1 MVYKAVILALTVND
15 IFQVFRRS
23 QAWNAL
29 HEQAQQLSDEKFAM
43 DGIAGS
49 GLSFFIAS
57 LADATKTSHLLL
69 LPNREDAA
77 YVYND
82 LQQLLPK
89 FNVLYFPS
97 TQKKPYKPDS
107 SNQQQNLLRAETLN
121 TISVSKKPFVLVS
134 YPEAIAEKVITR
146 KNLLKN
152 TFKVSLGDSMSLDFL
167 NEFMQEYDFERVDF
181 VTQPGQYAIRGGI
194 IDVFSYSDELPVRI
208 ELFGSE
214 VDTIRAFDPVD
225 QLSKRNHEY
234 FHIIPDVQGKIL
246 KESRETLISFLPAS
260 ACVWLRDADHFEASL
275 QDYFETAEAAFE
287 NAEEDQRLLQP
298 SERYCA
304 GEAFV
309 QELSS
314 KKMVLIGK
322 NTRFQTQRK
331 LELLSSPQPSFSK
344 NFNLIAENISALNK
358 QGNQVYIFS
367 DNPKQIERIY
377 RIFEDIGAQAQFTP
391 INFSIHEGFVI
402 PDLSLVCYA
411 DHQLFDRYHRY
422 KLKDGYDRKAAIT
435 LRELKGLQHGDFVTH
450 VDHGV
455 GKFAGLE
462 RIEVN
467 GKMQETV
474 KLVYKDNDILYV
486 SVHSLHRISKYS
498 GKEGTEPKLN
508 KLGSNAWANLKQK
521 TKSKVKDIAK
531 DLIKLYAERKSKRGF
546 AFSPDTYLQHELEA
560 SFIYE
565 DTPDQ
570 LKATLDVKKDM
581 ERAIPMDRL
590 VCGDVGFGKTEVA
603 VRAAFKAV
611 TDSKQVA
618 VLVPTT
624 ILALQHFK
632 TFRDRLKDF
641 PCKVDYLN
649 RFKSAAQQKET
660 IKQLSEG
667 KIDILVGTHRLLSKD
682 VKFKD
687 LGLIIVDEEQKFG
700 VTAKERLKTMRVN
713 VDTLTLTATPIPRTL
728 HFSLMGA
735 RDFSVINTPPP
746 NRFPVQTE
754 LHTLNE
760 EVIRDAIGFEVQR
773 GGQVFFV
780 HNRVQ
785 NIKDIADMIMRLC
798 PGVTV
803 GIGHGQMDPEEL
815 ENVMMKF
822 IEGSYDVLVATTI
835 IESGLDI
842 PNANTIIINNAHL
855 FGLSD
860 LHQMRGRVGRSN
872 KKAFC
877 YLLTQPAYLLPA
889 DARKRL
895 KAIEEFSDLGS
906 GFNIALRDL
915 DIRGAGNLLGAEQSG
930 FIAEIGFEMYHKI
943 LDEAIQE
950 LKETDFKDLF
960 SEELKEKAA
969 SQQFVQDCQIDT
981 DLEILIPS
989 TYVNSTAERLFLYR
1003 ELDNIEDELELMR
1016 FTDKLKDRFGK
1027 IPKPTLQLL
1036 DTIRLR
1042 KLAKDLGIEKL
1053 VLKQQLLICYFPSNG
1068 QSAYYQSPL
1077 FAGVIKFLQTPQG
1090 RDARMK
1096 DKAGRLSLVLSGV
1109 KSISESLGFLV
1120 HLQESVKLPAET
1132 F

>member
-1 MVYKAVILALTVND
+1 MNLENILLSFRQSKAWKTIQEDATQISNK
-15 IFQVFRRS
+15 
-23 QAWNAL
+23 
-29 HEQAQQLSDEKFAM
+29 KFAL

-49 GLSFFIAS
+49 GLNFFIAS
-57 LADATKTSHLLL
+57 LAESQRSSHLILI
-69 LPNREDAA
+69 PQREDAA
-77 YVYND
+77 YCYND
-82 LQQLLPK
+82 FQQLLPK

-97 TQKKPYKPDS
+97 TQKKPYTPDS

-121 TISVSKKPFVLVS
+121 TISVSKKPFVLIT
-134 YPEAIAEKVITR
+134 YPEALAEKVITR

-152 TFKVSLGDSMSLDFL
+152 TFKVSLGDSLSLDFL

-181 VTQPGQYAIRGGI
+181 VTEPGQYAIRGGI

-225 QLSKRNHEY
+225 QLSKRNHEF

-246 KESRETLISFLPAS
+246 KESRESLLSFLPPS
-260 ACVWLRDADHFEASL
+260 TTIWLKDADLFVDSQQA
-275 QDYFETAEAAFE
+275 YFETAHEAFE
-287 NAEEDQRLLQP
+287 TAEEEQKHLKPED
-298 SERYCA
+298 RYYSGREMLA
-304 GEAFV
+304 
-309 QELSS
+309 ELDS
-314 KKMVLIGK
+314 KKVIIVGK
-322 NTRFQTQRK
+322 NSKLRVDQK
-331 LELLSSPQPSFSK
+331 LEILSSPQPSFSK
-344 NFNLIAENISALNK
+344 NFNLIAENIGALNK
-358 QGNQVYIFS
+358 QGNQIFVFS
-367 DNPKQIERIY
+367 DNPKQIERIHH
-377 RIFEDIGAQAQFTP
+377 IFDDIGAQANFTP
-391 INFSIHEGFVI
+391 IHFSIHEGFII
-402 PDLSLVCYA
+402 PEIQLVCYA

-422 KLKDGYDRKAAIT
+422 KLKDGGDRKAAIT

-467 GKMQETV
+467 GKMQEAV
-474 KLVYKDNDILYV
+474 KLIYKDNDILYV

-508 KLGSNAWANLKQK
+508 KLGSNAWSNLKQK

-531 DLIKLYAERKSKRGF
+531 DLIKLYAERRSKKGF

-570 LKATLDVKKDM
+570 LKATQDVKKDM
-581 ERAIPMDRL
+581 EKHIPMDRL

-611 TDSKQVA
+611 TDSKQVV

-624 ILALQHFK
+624 ILALQHYK

-660 IKQLSEG
+660 LKKLEEG
-667 KIDILVGTHRLLSKD
+667 KIDIIVGTHRLLSKD

-700 VTAKERLKTMRVN
+700 VAAKERLKTLRVN

-746 NRFPVQTE
+746 NRYPVQTE
-754 LHTLNE
+754 IHTFNE
-760 EVIRDAIGFEVQR
+760 DVIRDAVGFEIQR

-785 NIKDIADMIMRLC
+785 NIKDIADLIMKLC

-803 GIGHGQMDPEEL
+803 GIGHGQMDPQEL

-822 IEGSYDVLVATTI
+822 IEGTYDVLVATTI

-877 YLLTQPAYLLPA
+877 YLLTQPVYLLPT

-960 SEELKEKAA
+960 SEELKQKAA

-981 DLEILIPS
+981 DLEILIPA
-989 TYVNSTAERLFLYR
+989 TYVNSTAERLLLYR
-1003 ELDNIEDELELMR
+1003 ELDNIDDDLELSR
-1016 FTDKLKDRFGK
+1016 FTEKLKDRFGK

-1042 KLAKDLGIEKL
+1042 KLAKELGIEKMT
-1053 VLKQQLLICYFPSNG
+1053 LKQQMLICYFPSNS

-1077 FAGVIKFLQTPQG
+1077 FAGVIKFLQTPAG
-1090 RDARMK
+1090 RNARMK
-1096 DKAGRLSLVLSGV
+1096 DKSGRLSLVVPGV
-1109 KSISESLGFLV
+1109 SNISEALGFLT
-1120 HLQESVKLPAET
+1120 HLQENTKSTVALSS
-1132 F
+1132 

>member
-1 MVYKAVILALTVND
+1 LSVKQIFDSFKKSPAFAKLNRPATEIAVEHL
-15 IFQVFRRS
+15 
-23 QAWNAL
+23 
-29 HEQAQQLSDEKFAM
+29 AM

-49 GLSFFIAS
+49 GLNFFIAA
-57 LADATKTSHLLL
+57 LAETQRSSHLVI
-69 LPNREDAA
+69 LPQREDAA
-77 YVYND
+77 YCFND
-82 LQQLLPK
+82 FQHLLEK

-97 TQKKPYKPDS
+97 TQKKPYTPDS
-107 SNQQQNLLRAETLN
+107 SNQQQNLLRAEALN
-121 TISVSKKPFVLVS
+121 TINVSRKPFVVIT
-134 YPEAIAEKVITR
+134 YPEAITEKVITR

-152 TFKVSLGDSMSLDFL
+152 TFKVTMGDSLSIDFL

-181 VTQPGQYAIRGGI
+181 VTEPGQFAIRGGI

-225 QLSKRNHEY
+225 QLSKRNHDF
-234 FHIIPDVQGKIL
+234 FHIIPNVQGKIL
-246 KESRETLISFLPAS
+246 KENRESLLSFLPAQTH
-260 ACVWLRDADHFEASL
+260 VWIKDTDQCADSIESYFDDAKEAF
-275 QDYFETAEAAFE
+275 QTAE
-287 NAEEDQRLLQP
+287 EEQKHLKPED
-298 SERYCA
+298 RY
-304 GEAFV
+304 
-309 QELSS
+309 LS
-314 KKMVLIGK
+314 KKQFLEELHQKNLVLVGK
-322 NTRFQTQRK
+322 NKHIKTSEK
-331 LELLSSPQPSFSK
+331 IALHSSPQPSFSK
-344 NFNLIAENISALNK
+344 NFNLISENIAALNK
-358 QGNQVYIFS
+358 QGTECYVFS
-367 DNPKQIERIY
+367 DNPKQIERVY
-377 RIFEDIGAQAQFTP
+377 HIFEDIGSQAKFVAM
-391 INFSIHEGFVI
+391 NFAIHEGFVI
-402 PDLSLVCYA
+402 LDLAIACYS

-422 KLKDGYDRKAAIT
+422 KLKDGHDRKTAIT
-435 LRELKGLQHGDFVTH
+435 LREIKGLQHGDFVTH

-462 RIEVN
+462 SMEVN

-486 SVHSLHRISKYS
+486 SVHSLHRIAKYS

-521 TKSKVKDIAK
+521 TKSRVKDIAK
-531 DLIKLYAERKSKRGF
+531 DLIKLYAERKSKKGF

-570 LKATLDVKKDM
+570 NKATQDVKKDM
-581 ERAIPMDRL
+581 EKHIPMDRL

-603 VRAAFKAV
+603 IRAAFKAV
-611 TDSKQVA
+611 GDSKQVA

-624 ILALQHFK
+624 ILASQHYK
-632 TFRDRLKDF
+632 TFKERLKDL
-641 PCKVDYLN
+641 PCSVDYVN
-649 RFKSAAQQKET
+649 RFKSAKQQKET
-660 IKQLSEG
+660 LEKLANG
-667 KIDILVGTHRLLSKD
+667 KVDIIVGTHRLLSKD

-700 VTAKERLKTMRVN
+700 VAAKERLKTIRVN

-746 NRFPVQTE
+746 NRYPVQTE
-754 LHTLNE
+754 LHTFNE
-760 EVIRDAIGFEVQR
+760 EIIKEAVAFEVNR

-785 NIKDIADMIMRLC
+785 NIKDIADLIMKLC

-803 GIGHGQMDPEEL
+803 GIGHGQMDGNDL
-815 ENVMMKF
+815 ENVMLNF
-822 IEGSYDVLVATTI
+822 IDGAYDVLVATTI

-877 YLLTQPAYLLPA
+877 YLLTQPLYLLPN
-889 DARKRL
+889 DAQKRL
-895 KAIEEFSDLGS
+895 RAIEEFSDIGS

-943 LDEAIQE
+943 LDEAVQE

-960 SEELKEKAA
+960 AEELKAKAA
-969 SQQFVQDCQIDT
+969 KQEYVQDCQIDT

-989 TYVNSTAERLFLYR
+989 SYVNSTAERLMLYR
-1003 ELDNIEDELELMR
+1003 ELDNIEDEYELNK
-1016 FTDKLKDRFGK
+1016 FSDKLIDRFGK
-1027 IPKPTLQLL
+1027 IPKATLQLL

-1042 KLAKDLGIEKL
+1042 KMAKELGFEKIM
-1053 VLKQQLLICYFPSNG
+1053 LKQQMLIAYFTSNP
-1068 QSAYYQSPL
+1068 QSAYYQSTS
-1077 FAGVIKFLQTPQG
+1077 FAAVIKFLQTPQG
-1090 RDARMK
+1090 RNAKMK
-1096 DKAGRLSLVLSGV
+1096 DKNGRLSLSVSGV
-1109 KSISESLGFLV
+1109 RTISEALGFFA
-1120 HLQESVKLPAET
+1120 HLKENIVEGSAVNVPTKT
-1132 F
+1132 